1 MDKVF
6 IDFGLMIGVIVAAA
20 LLGTIAQLIAI
31 KISGAYAYNLRNKIR
46 AKIDRLPLSYFDKHP
61 HGELLS
67 IGTND
72 VDAIAQT
79 LNNTLITVVSSITLF
94 VAILI
99 GMLLVNW
106 RLALV
111 ALGMLPFVVIITLVI
126 TKNSQNQFITFQ
138 KKTGELEGV
147 VEENFSGL
155 QVIQLFNQQD
165 KQLETF
171 TNLNDS
177 MAKSNFWSQWL
188 SSFIFPSIRFI
199 NNLGFV
205 GVLLVAGVI
214 NDVISLAPFIFS

>member
-1 MDKVF
+1 MFHQSLFCCNFNWHVTCK
-6 IDFGLMIGVIVAAA
+6 LAACLSSTWHA
-20 LLGTIAQLIAI
+20 
-31 KISGAYAYNLRNKIR
+31 SVCSNYYACY
-46 AKIDRLPLSYFDKHP
+46 Y
-61 HGELLS
+61 E
-67 IGTND
+67 
-72 VDAIAQT
+72 
-79 LNNTLITVVSSITLF
+79 
-94 VAILI
+94 
-99 GMLLVNW
+99 
-106 RLALV
+106 
-111 ALGMLPFVVIITLVI
+111 
-126 TKNSQNQFITFQ
+126 NSQNQFITFQ

-214 NDVISLAPFIFS
+214 NDVISLAPFIFLK